1 MDFFLKVKD
10 VQVIFP
16 YMFYISKGFK
26 VHQREDECL
35 CVCVF
40 WYIINFHIENG
51 SWDSE
56 KTNLWILQSITIIIY
71 RHIAHLKC
79 KNTECYVD
87 KN

>member
-35 CVCVF
+35 YF
-40 WYIINFHIENG
+40 G
-51 SWDSE
+51 
-56 KTNLWILQSITIIIY
+56 IL
-71 RHIAHLKC
+71 
-79 KNTECYVD
+79 
-87 KN
+87 